1 MASLYQTSG
10 AHMPSRTRCTRMV
23 KRLVW
28 MQVGCRLRCFRLTYS
43 ARCFSSPL
51 PHFNDCSNYCGL
63 SGAWADKCLSCNKSP
78 LRVAFQFDERERA
91 SALQIQCQRVAAP
104 ALIWFNAG
112 GKGEGDNRDPSLQ
125 FSLLQYATS
134 PSTPFIFMPYTAI
147 LSS

>member
-1 MASLYQTSG
+1 MAGLYQTTG

-43 ARCFSSPL
+43 ARCFSSTL

-78 LRVAFQFDERERA
+78 QSCIPIWWARAGVCTADPVSACCCTSFD
-91 SALQIQCQRVAAP
+91 LVQCR
-104 ALIWFNAG
+104 
-112 GKGEGDNRDPSLQ
+112 GKGGGDNRDPSLQ